1 MFNRWMCNV
10 CYISVQERNI
20 NRHLNNDT
28 HKILSNDLTNLKITY
43 SNESINLI
51 KQERDQRKNNP
62 EIHENYV
69 KQEQVRSKIYRN
81 TSDNY
86 NETEQKQKLLQL
98 QLNKNKLVH
107 CIFCNQDFKQSAI
120 SKHRKTNKR
129 LQNFNKEIPH
139 N

>member
-1 MFNRWMCNV
+1 MTNRWMCNV
-10 CYISVQERNI
+10 CYISVQEKNI

-86 NETEQKQKLLQL
+86 NETEQKQKLLQ
-98 QLNKNKLVH
+98 
-107 CIFCNQDFKQSAI
+107 
-120 SKHRKTNKR
+120 
-129 LQNFNKEIPH
+129 
-139 N
+139 